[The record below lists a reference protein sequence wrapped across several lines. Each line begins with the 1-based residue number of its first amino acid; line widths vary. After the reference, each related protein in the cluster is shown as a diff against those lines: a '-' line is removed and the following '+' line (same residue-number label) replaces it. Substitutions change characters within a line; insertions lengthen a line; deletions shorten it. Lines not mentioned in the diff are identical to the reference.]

1 MSNSLFTEILLE
13 LKEKA
18 SVIPGKIANSLNN
31 TSDFLKKFTTEPF
44 NYVVLQ
50 SIIFITLVLIII
62 FRDPFELYA
71 KYSLEVT
78 MGMLFIFFIMF
89 ITFFFIDHRKQFKLS
104 DEKGLW
110 KNFIKKF
117 SEWSH
122 LPRLW

>member
-1 MSNSLFTEILLE
+1 MSNSLFTEIILE

-18 SVIPGKIANSLNN
+18 SVIPGKIANSFNN

-71 KYSLEVT
+71 KYSL
-78 MGMLFIFFIMF
+78 
-89 ITFFFIDHRKQFKLS
+89 
-104 DEKGLW
+104 
-110 KNFIKKF
+110 
-117 SEWSH
+117 
-122 LPRLW
+122 